1 MSKNRHQ
8 PWGLTIPVTILQLP
22 GARKKV
28 QTAQVRRPFGVS

>member
-8 PWGLTIPVTILQLP
+8 PWGLTMPVTTLQLP

-28 QTAQVRRPFGVS
+28 QTEHESKPLGMS